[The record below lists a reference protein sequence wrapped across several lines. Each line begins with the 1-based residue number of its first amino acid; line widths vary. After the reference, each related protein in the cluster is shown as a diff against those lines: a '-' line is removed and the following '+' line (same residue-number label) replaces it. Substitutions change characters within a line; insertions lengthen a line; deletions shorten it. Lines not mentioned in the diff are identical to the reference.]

1 MSENINERINL
12 FDTELKLDD
21 NGNFISSFMD
31 AECDE
36 VKGKVFD
43 YYIDLDTKKL
53 NHIHIDRNMIYEMIN
68 MMDRVE
74 NFYKKNYDT
83 TRI

>member
-1 MSENINERINL
+1 
-12 FDTELKLDD
+12 
-21 NGNFISSFMD
+21 MD

-74 NFYKKNYDT
+74 NFYKKNYD
-83 TRI
+83 

>member
-53 NHIHIDRNMIYEMIN
+53 NHIPINVNMVKFFSI
-68 MMDRVE
+68 
-74 NFYKKNYDT
+74 
-83 TRI
+83 